1 MSFFIDYFNILSEK
15 IKDIDIGML
24 NQAVEMIKLTS
35 QNGGKTIIVG
45 NGAGAAT
52 ASHISVDLTKSADI
66 RAVNFNEADLLT
78 CFSNDYGYER
88 WVEKAISFYADSRD
102 LAILISCSGASKNII
117 NGGLRA
123 KNMGLR
129 VITFSGF
136 SSDNPLR
143 QLGDIN
149 FWVDSKAYNI
159 IEMTHSIWMLAIVD
173 QISGS
178 MEYSA

>member
-1 MSFFIDYFNILSEK
+1 MSFFKKY
-15 IKDIDIGML
+15 L
-24 NQAVEMIKLTS
+24 NNVCKYIETVDFDLLEQTTDLMSCVNES
-35 QNGGKTIIVG
+35 GGKIILAG
-45 NGAGAAT
+45 NGASAAI
-52 ASHISVDLTKSADI
+52 ASHVSVDLTKCSNV
-66 RAVNFNEADLLT
+66 RAISFNEAALIT

-88 WVEKAISFYADSRD
+88 WVEKAISFYADSED

-159 IEMTHSIWMLAIVD
+159 IEMTHSSWLLAIVD
-173 QISGS
+173 KLSENRKCQ
-178 MEYSA
+178 